1 MERKIKTRFL
11 KTQARNKIFWKG
23 LTKEQ
28 YYTTHSKFL
37 HLETLGNLRSLA
49 YQSSVRNMLTC
60 VSRGLGT
67 TNSCVQ
73 ICYGQYES
81 NPDSALL
88 YFLWLSFSLL
98 FRQFHVPTVENILN
112 NCFKNR
118 KTTHDQNPSNCSLTK
133 LHLRCPCRPGII
145 GPVSQSPF
153 QLGLQFL
160 PFYIS
165 LHHSV

>member
-11 KTQARNKIFWKG
+11 KTQARNKILWKG
-23 LTKEQ
+23 LTKGQ
-28 YYTTHSKFL
+28 YYTAHSKFL
-37 HLETLGNLRSLA
+37 HLEMLGNLRSLA

-60 VSRGLGT
+60 VSGGLGT
-67 TNSCVQ
+67 RTAVFRSVMV
-73 ICYGQYES
+73 S
-81 NPDSALL
+81 MNPTLIL
-88 YFLWLSFSLL
+88 HCFLWSSFSLL
-98 FRQFHVPTVENILN
+98 LRQFHVPTVDNILN

-133 LHLRCPCRPGII
+133 FHLRCPCRPGII
-145 GPVSQSPF
+145 GSVSQFPF

-160 PFYIS
+160 PSYNS